1 MSDKFQTMTYFG
13 LDKKKLNEFIKKNN
27 LYGLNRIVPI
37 GQALD
42 INFYWDGYDILNI
55 LTKKIDLR

>member
-1 MSDKFQTMTYFG
+1 MTYFG
-13 LDKKKLNEFIKKNN
+13 IDRKNLQSFILNNHLN
-27 LYGLNRIVPI
+27 GLNRIVPI

-42 INFYWDGYDILNI
+42 INFYWDGYDILNM

>member
-1 MSDKFQTMTYFG
+1 MTDKFQTMTYFG
-13 LDKKKLNEFIKKNN
+13 LDKEKLKKFIQNN
-27 LYGLNRIVPI
+27 QINGLNRIVPI
-37 GQALD
+37 GQALN